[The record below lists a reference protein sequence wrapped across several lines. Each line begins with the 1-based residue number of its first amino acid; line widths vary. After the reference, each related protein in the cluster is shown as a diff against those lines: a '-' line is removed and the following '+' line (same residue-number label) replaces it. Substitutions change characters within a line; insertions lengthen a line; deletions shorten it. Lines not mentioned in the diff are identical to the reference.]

1 MLYLE
6 DNKMMLGYLVKSVLK
21 KRISQDRAG
30 QMLLLQLH
38 IEAYRK
44 IFKEILKAMTA
55 KNAKS

>member
-1 MLYLE
+1 
-6 DNKMMLGYLVKSVLK
+6 MMLGYLVKSVLK
-21 KRISQDRAG
+21 KRISQDWAG